1 MRYKGN
7 LKELK
12 SLTVIQRLFAS
23 VIGVTQPR
31 VSQML
36 KDGIA
41 VTGEDGSGNILLI
54 DSLCNYYRTQSM
66 ANGGDDEIDYMAEK
80 ARHEKAKREIAE
92 IRLAR
97 IKGDVYD
104 KRTVELVMTEQLA
117 NLRTQL
123 LGLPTK
129 LAPQCEGKS
138 KEEIYTF
145 LTREIEEKLAELSE
159 YRPELFMED
168 VVDGEN
174 VDEDGE

>member
-1 MRYKGN
+1 MKITDDI
-7 LKELK
+7 KEI
-12 SLTVIQRLFAS
+12 TVKQRDFATA
-23 VIGVTQPR
+23 IGVTPPR
-31 VSQML
+31 VSQL
-36 KDGIA
+36 IKEGI
-41 VTGEDGSGNILLI
+41 VIRNESDKSGGIYLFSSTLNYGRSKGLSG
-54 DSLCNYYRTQSM
+54 DS
-66 ANGGDDEIDYMAEK
+66 DDEEIDYMAEK

-145 LTREIEEKLAELSE
+145 LAREIEEKLAELSE